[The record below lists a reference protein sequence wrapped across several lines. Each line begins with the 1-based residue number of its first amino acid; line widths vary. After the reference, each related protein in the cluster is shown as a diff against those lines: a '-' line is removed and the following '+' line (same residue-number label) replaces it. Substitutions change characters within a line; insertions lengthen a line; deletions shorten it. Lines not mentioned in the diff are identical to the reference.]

1 MKTVDCDYFV
11 VGSGM
16 AGLMSAMH
24 LASYGS
30 VVLVTKGRLQDC
42 NTNFAQGGICCVMDP
57 SDTFDKH
64 ARDTMIAGAWLGR
77 TEVVHEICEH
87 APEGIRDLIDCGVR
101 FAKNEEGGWDLTRE
115 GGHSAR
121 RIFHAGDITGEKC
134 ESAMVRRAKR
144 IAAGSK
150 GSFSLLE
157 NTIVIDL
164 VMTRRIGVR
173 GENRCV
179 GAYVLD
185 KKTGEIYAVRSP
197 NTILATGGCGKV
209 YLYTCNPDTATGDG
223 IALAWRAGAKI
234 ENMEFIQFHPTCL
247 FHPQA
252 KRFLISEA
260 VRGEGAVLVDK
271 HGREFMKKYDPR
283 GSLAPRDIVA
293 RSIDSE
299 MKRTGDDCMYLD
311 IRKKGRAYLMN
322 RFPNIYHK
330 CMEFGI
336 DMAKDLIPIVPAAHY
351 TCGGIQATTD
361 GRTSI
366 PGLSA
371 VGECASTGL
380 HGANRLASNSL
391 MEALVC
397 ARLTAARLGPHPERW
412 GNGEEGRGKRE
423 EGRGKREKGRGI
435 EKPVI
440 PDWKIGNAVPP
451 DEAVLVSHMWDEI
464 RRLMWDY
471 VGIVRTNK
479 RLARAAHR
487 IKTLRKEIR
496 EYYFRYLVTPDTLE
510 LRNLAVCAELIV
522 RSAQKR
528 HESRGLHY
536 TLDYPK
542 QSKRVRQTLIDGY
555 KG

>member
-1 MKTVDCDYFV
+1 MKIVDADYFV

-16 AGLMSAMH
+16 AGLMSALH
-24 LASYGS
+24 LAAYGK
-30 VVLVTKGRLQDC
+30 VVVATKGRLAEC
-42 NTNFAQGGICCVMDP
+42 NTNFAQGGICCVMDEDD
-57 SDTFDKH
+57 SYDKH
-64 ARDTMIAGAWLGR
+64 ARDTMIAGAWLGKR
-77 TEVVHEICEH
+77 DVVHEICEH
-87 APEGIRDLIDCGVR
+87 APEGIQDLIECGVK
-101 FAKNEEGGWDLTRE
+101 FARKKDGSWDLTRE

-121 RIFHAGDITGEKC
+121 RIFHAGDITGERC
-134 ESAMVRRAKR
+134 EAAMIRTVKR
-144 IAAGSK
+144 QKSI
-150 GSFSLLE
+150 SLLE

-164 VMTRRIGVR
+164 VMSRRVGLP
-173 GENRCV
+173 GDNRCI
-179 GAYVLD
+179 GAYVMN
-185 KKTGEIYAVRSP
+185 KASGEIYAVRSP
-197 NTILATGGCGKV
+197 NTVLATGGCGKV
-209 YLYTCNPDTATGDG
+209 YLYTCNPDSATGDG

-247 FHPQA
+247 YHPQA

-271 HGREFMKKYDPR
+271 RGHEFMKKYDPR

-299 MKRTGDDCMYLD
+299 MKRTGDDCMFLD
-311 IRKKGRAYLMN
+311 IRAKGRKYLQT
-322 RFPNIYHK
+322 RFPNIYTK

-351 TCGGIQATTD
+351 TCGGIQSTTD

-366 PGLSA
+366 RGLSA

-397 ARLTAARLGPHPERW
+397 ARLTAARLGPHPERFE
-412 GNGEEGRGKRE
+412 GER
-423 EGRGKREKGRGI
+423 
-435 EKPVI
+435 PTI
-440 PDWKIGNAVPP
+440 PAWKIGDAVPP
-451 DEAVLVSHMWDEI
+451 DEAVLVAHMWDEI

-479 RLARAAHR
+479 RLARAAR
-487 IKTLRKEIR
+487 RMKTLRREIR
-496 EYYFRYLVTPDTLE
+496 DYYFRYLVTPDTLE

-522 RSAQKR
+522 KSAMLR
-528 HESRGLHY
+528 HESRGLHF

-542 QSKRVRQTLIDGY
+542 MSKRPKQTVIEGY
-555 KG
+555 RG

>member
-1 MKTVDCDYFV
+1 MKIVDCDYFV

-16 AGLMSAMH
+16 AGLMTAMH
-24 LASYGS
+24 LASYGK
-30 VVLVTKGRLQDC
+30 VVVATKGRLADC
-42 NTNFAQGGICCVMDP
+42 NTNVAQGGICCVMEEGD
-57 SDTFDKH
+57 SFAKH
-64 ARDTMIAGAWLGR
+64 ARDTMIAGAWLGKSD
-77 TEVVHEICEH
+77 VVHEICEH
-87 APEGIRDLIDCGVR
+87 APEGIRDLIDCGVKFTKR
-101 FAKNEEGGWDLTRE
+101 EDGAWDLTRE

-134 ESAMVRRAKR
+134 EAAMIRKARRS
-144 IAAGSK
+144 GVE
-150 GSFSLLE
+150 LLE
-157 NTIVIDL
+157 RTIVIDL
-164 VMTRRIGVR
+164 IMTRRMGLS

-179 GAYVLD
+179 GAYVMD
-185 KKTGEIYAVRSP
+185 QESGEIYAVRAP

-209 YLYTCNPDTATGDG
+209 YLYTCNPDCATGDG
-223 IALAWRAGAKI
+223 VALAWRAGAKI

-247 FHPQA
+247 YHPQA
-252 KRFLISEA
+252 RRFLISEA

-271 HGREFMKKYDPR
+271 NGRPFMKKYDPR

-330 CMEFGI
+330 CMEFGF
-336 DMAKDLIPIVPAAHY
+336 DMAKDLIPVVPAAHY
-351 TCGGIQATTD
+351 ACGGIQATTD
-361 GRTSI
+361 GATSI
-366 PGLSA
+366 MGLSA

-397 ARLTAARLGPHPERW
+397 ARLTAARLGPHPVVF
-412 GNGEEGRGKRE
+412 
-423 EGRGKREKGRGI
+423 KGRSP
-435 EKPVI
+435 KI
-440 PDWKIGNAVPP
+440 PAWKIGNAVPP
-451 DEAVLVSHMWDEI
+451 DEAVLVAHMWDEI

-487 IKTLRKEIR
+487 LKTLRKEIR
-496 EYYFRYLVTPDTLE
+496 DYYFRYLVTPDTLE
-510 LRNLAVCAELIV
+510 LRNLAVVAELIV

-528 HESRGLHY
+528 RESRGLHY

-542 QSKRVRQTLIDGY
+542 QSKQLRQTVIDGY

>member
-1 MKTVDCDYFV
+1 MKTVDCDYFI

-16 AGLMSAMH
+16 SGLMCALH
-24 LASYGS
+24 LASYGK
-30 VVLVTKGRLQDC
+30 VVLVTKGRLADC
-42 NTNFAQGGICCVMDP
+42 NSNFAQGGICCVMDP
-57 SDTFDKH
+57 ADTFDKH
-64 ARDTMIAGAWLGR
+64 ARDTMIAGAWLGSSP
-77 TEVVHEICEH
+77 VVHEICEN
-87 APEGIRDLIDCGVR
+87 APEGIQDLIDCGVK
-101 FAKNEEGGWDLTRE
+101 FAKKPDGSWDLTRE

-134 ESAMVRRAKR
+134 EAAMIRRIRKSPVDIREHTVA
-144 IAAGSK
+144 
-150 GSFSLLE
+150 
-157 NTIVIDL
+157 IDL
-164 VMTRRIGVR
+164 VMSRRIGVK
-173 GENRCV
+173 GENRCL
-179 GAYVLD
+179 GAYVMD
-185 KKTGEIYAVRSP
+185 KPTGEIYAIRSP

-223 IALAWRAGAKI
+223 IALAWRAGASV

-271 HGREFMKKYDPR
+271 HGRPFMKKYDPR

-299 MKRTGDDCMYLD
+299 MKRTGDDCMFLD
-311 IRKKGRAYLMN
+311 IRKKGAKYLKE
-322 RFPNIYHK
+322 RFPNIYAK
-330 CMEFGI
+330 CLSFGI

-351 TCGGIQATTD
+351 TCGGIKAGVD
-361 GRTSI
+361 GETSVR
-366 PGLSA
+366 GLSA
-371 VGECASTGL
+371 IGECACTGL

-397 ARLTAARLGPHPERW
+397 ARLAAARLGPHPDSFAS
-412 GNGEEGRGKRE
+412 NL
-423 EGRGKREKGRGI
+423 
-435 EKPVI
+435 PAI
-440 PDWKIGNAVPP
+440 PAWKTGSAVPP

-479 RLARAAHR
+479 RLARAAR
-487 IKTLRKEIR
+487 RLKTLRREIR
-496 EYYFRYLVTPDTLE
+496 DYYFRYLVTPDTLE

-528 HESRGLHY
+528 HESRGLHF
-536 TLDYPK
+536 TLDYPRL
-542 QSKRVRQTLIDGY
+542 SKKAKSTVLPGY
-555 KG
+555 RGV

>member
-1 MKTVDCDYFV
+1 MKIVDCDYFV

-16 AGLMSAMH
+16 AGLMSALH
-24 LASYGS
+24 LAAYGK
-30 VVLVTKGRLQDC
+30 VVVATKGRLQDC

-57 SDTFDKH
+57 ADTFDKH
-64 ARDTMIAGAWLGR
+64 ARDTMIAGAWLGK
-77 TEVVHEICEH
+77 TKVVHEICEH
-87 APEGIRDLIDCGVR
+87 APEGIQDLIDCGVK
-101 FAKNEEGGWDLTRE
+101 FAKGKDGFWDLTRE

-121 RIFHAGDITGEKC
+121 RILHAGDITGEKC
-134 ESAMVRRAKR
+134 EAAMVRRIRKAKGIDLR
-144 IAAGSK
+144 
-150 GSFSLLE
+150 E
-157 NTIVIDL
+157 ETIVIDL
-164 VMTRRIGVR
+164 IMTNRIAGKSGRRTASRARR

-185 KKTGEIYAVRSP
+185 KTSGEIYAIRSP

-247 FHPQA
+247 YHPKA

-260 VRGEGAVLVDK
+260 VRGEGAVLVNK
-271 HGREFMKKYDPR
+271 HGREFMRKYDPR

-299 MKRTGDDCMYLD
+299 MKRTGDDCMFLD
-311 IRKKGRAYLMN
+311 IRKKGRAYLMT

-361 GRTSI
+361 GVTSI
-366 PGLSA
+366 RGLSA
-371 VGECASTGL
+371 VGECACTGL

-397 ARLTAARLGPHPERW
+397 ARLTAARLGPHPERFDRRLP
-412 GNGEEGRGKRE
+412 E
-423 EGRGKREKGRGI
+423 
-435 EKPVI
+435 I
-440 PDWKIGNAVPP
+440 PAWKIGNAVPP
-451 DEAVLVSHMWDEI
+451 DEAVLVAHMWDEI

-496 EYYFRYLVTPDTLE
+496 DYYFRYLVTPDTLE

-522 RSAQKR
+522 KSAQKR

-536 TLDYPK
+536 TLDYPRM
-542 QSKRVRQTLIDGY
+542 SKRVRQTVLPGFCGI
-555 KG
+555 

>member
-1 MKTVDCDYFV
+1 MKTVDCDYFI

-16 AGLMSAMH
+16 AGLMSALH
-24 LASYGS
+24 LASYGK
-30 VVLVTKGRLQDC
+30 VVVATKGRLADC
-42 NTNFAQGGICCVMDP
+42 NTNFAQGGICCVMDE

-77 TEVVHEICEH
+77 TKVVHQICEH
-87 APEGIRDLIDCGVR
+87 APEGIRDLVDCGVK
-101 FAKNEEGGWDLTRE
+101 FAKKSDGSWDLTRE

-134 ESAMVRRAKR
+134 EAAMIRRVKSVKAIDTR
-144 IAAGSK
+144 
-150 GSFSLLE
+150 E

-164 VMTRRIGVR
+164 VMTRRIGMK
-173 GENRCV
+173 GPNRCI

-247 FHPQA
+247 YHPLA

-311 IRKKGRAYLMN
+311 IRKKGRNYLMT

-351 TCGGIQATTD
+351 TCGGIQAAPD
-361 GRTSI
+361 GTTSI

-397 ARLTAARLGPHPERW
+397 ARLTAARLGPHPDSFP
-412 GNGEEGRGKRE
+412 GGAA
-423 EGRGKREKGRGI
+423 
-435 EKPVI
+435 PLI
-440 PDWKIGNAVPP
+440 PAWKTGAAVPP
-451 DEAVLVSHMWDEI
+451 DEAVLVAHMWDEI

-487 IKTLRKEIR
+487 LKTLRREIR
-496 EYYFRYLVTPDTLE
+496 DYYFRYLVTPDTLE

-542 QSKRVRQTLIDGY
+542 QSKTLRQTVLDGY

>member
-1 MKTVDCDYFV
+1 MKTVDCDYFI

-16 AGLMSAMH
+16 AGLMSALH
-24 LASYGS
+24 LASYGK
-30 VVLVTKGRLQDC
+30 VTVVTKGRLQDC
-42 NTNFAQGGICCVMDP
+42 NSNFAQGGICCVMDP
-57 SDTFDKH
+57 EDSFAKH
-64 ARDTMIAGAWLGR
+64 ARDTMIAGAWLGK

-87 APEGIRDLIDCGVR
+87 APEGIHDLIDCGVR
-101 FAKNEEGGWDLTRE
+101 FAKKADGSWDLTRE

-134 ESAMVRRAKR
+134 EAAMIRRVKKSGVDIR
-144 IAAGSK
+144 
-150 GSFSLLE
+150 E
-157 NTIVIDL
+157 QTIVIDL
-164 VMTRRIGVR
+164 IMTKRIGIK

-185 KKTGEIYAVRSP
+185 KTTGEIYAIRSP

-223 IALAWRAGAKI
+223 IALAWRAGAKV

-247 FHPQA
+247 YHPQA

-260 VRGEGAVLVDK
+260 VRGEGAVLVNK
-271 HGREFMKKYDPR
+271 HGKEFMKKYDPR

-366 PGLSA
+366 KGLSA

-397 ARLTAARLGPHPERW
+397 ARLTAARLGPHPDRF
-412 GNGEEGRGKRE
+412 GRK
-423 EGRGKREKGRGI
+423 EKGSGVDLNL
-435 EKPVI
+435 KPRPNI

-487 IKTLRKEIR
+487 IKTLRREIHD
-496 EYYFRYLVTPDTLE
+496 YYFRYLVTPDTLE

-522 RSAQKR
+522 KSAQKR

-536 TLDYPK
+536 TLDYPRQLKRPK
-542 QSKRVRQTLIDGY
+542 QTVLDGF

>member
-1 MKTVDCDYFV
+1 MKIVDCDYFV

-16 AGLMSAMH
+16 AGLMSALH
-24 LASYGS
+24 LSAYGK
-30 VVLVTKGRLQDC
+30 VVLVTKGRLADC
-42 NTNFAQGGICCVMDP
+42 NSNFAQGGICCVMDP
-57 SDTFDKH
+57 SDTFDRH

-77 TEVVHEICEH
+77 SAVVHEICEH
-87 APEGIRDLIDCGVR
+87 APEGIQDLIDCGVR
-101 FAKNEEGGWDLTRE
+101 FAKKDDGSWDLTRE

-134 ESAMVRRAKR
+134 EQAMIRRLKKSPVDFR
-144 IAAGSK
+144 
-150 GSFSLLE
+150 E
-157 NTIVIDL
+157 ETIVIDL
-164 VMTRRIGVR
+164 VMSRRIGLG
-173 GENRCV
+173 GENRCL
-179 GAYVLD
+179 GAYVLSRAD
-185 KKTGEIYAVRSP
+185 GEIYAVRSP

-209 YLYTCNPDTATGDG
+209 YLYTCNPDSATGDG

-234 ENMEFIQFHPTCL
+234 ENMEFMQFHPTCL
-247 FHPQA
+247 YHPKA

-260 VRGEGAVLVDK
+260 VRGEGAVLVNK

-299 MKRTGDDCMYLD
+299 MKRTGDDCMFLD
-311 IRKKGRAYLMN
+311 IRKKGRAYLRR
-322 RFPNIYHK
+322 RFPNIYQK
-330 CMEFGI
+330 CLEFGI
-336 DMAKDLIPIVPAAHY
+336 DMAKDLIPVVPAAHY
-351 TCGGIQATTD
+351 TCGGIQATVD

-397 ARLTAARLGPHPERW
+397 ARLTAARLGPHPETF
-412 GNGEEGRGKRE
+412 GQAKAKVEGEQRKNSTVRL
-423 EGRGKREKGRGI
+423 
-435 EKPVI
+435 KPSSPPDI
-440 PDWKIGNAVPP
+440 PDWKIGQAVPP

-487 IKTLRKEIR
+487 IRMLRREIR
-496 EYYFRYLVTPDTLE
+496 DYYFRYLVTPDTLE

-522 RSAQKR
+522 KSAQRR

-536 TLDYPK
+536 TLDYPR
-542 QSKRVRQTLIDGY
+542 QSKRIVQTVIDGF

>member
-1 MKTVDCDYFV
+1 MKIVDCDYFI

-16 AGLMSAMH
+16 AGLISALH
-24 LASYGS
+24 LAAYGK
-30 VVLVTKGRLQDC
+30 VTLVTKGRMKDC
-42 NTNFAQGGICCVMDP
+42 NSNFAQGGICCVMDP
-57 SDTFDKH
+57 KDTFDKH
-64 ARDTMIAGAWLGR
+64 ARDTMIAGAWLGKSA
-77 TEVVHEICEH
+77 VVHAICEH
-87 APEGIRDLIDCGVR
+87 APEGIHDLIDCGVK
-101 FAKNEEGGWDLTRE
+101 FARKADGTWDLTRE
-115 GGHSAR
+115 GGHSER

-134 ESAMVRRAKR
+134 EAAMIRRVKKTAVDVR
-144 IAAGSK
+144 
-150 GSFSLLE
+150 E
-157 NTIVIDL
+157 QTIVIDL
-164 VMTRRIGVR
+164 IMTRRLGLK
-173 GENRCV
+173 GENRCI

-185 KKTGEIYAVRSP
+185 KETGEIYAIRSP

-247 FHPQA
+247 YHPQA

-260 VRGEGAVLVDK
+260 VRGEGAELVNR
-271 HGREFMKKYDPR
+271 HGHPFMKKYDPR

-299 MKRTGDDCMYLD
+299 MKRTGDDCMFLD
-311 IRKKGRAYLMN
+311 IRKKGRAYLKS
-322 RFPNIYHK
+322 RFPNIYTK
-330 CMEFGI
+330 CLSFGI

-351 TCGGIQATTD
+351 TCGGIQATID
-361 GRTSI
+361 GQTSI

-397 ARLTAARLGPHPERW
+397 ARLTAARLGPHPEKFK
-412 GNGEEGRGKRE
+412 GSKGSGHEDLSKR
-423 EGRGKREKGRGI
+423 
-435 EKPVI
+435 PVI
-440 PDWKIGNAVPP
+440 PDWKIGSAVPP

-487 IKTLRKEIR
+487 LRTLRREIHD
-496 EYYFRYLVTPDTLE
+496 YYFRYLVTPDTLE

-522 RSAQKR
+522 KSAQKR
-528 HESRGLHY
+528 HESRGLHF
-536 TLDYPK
+536 TLDYPR
-542 QSKRVRQTLIDGY
+542 QQKRVHQTVLEGF